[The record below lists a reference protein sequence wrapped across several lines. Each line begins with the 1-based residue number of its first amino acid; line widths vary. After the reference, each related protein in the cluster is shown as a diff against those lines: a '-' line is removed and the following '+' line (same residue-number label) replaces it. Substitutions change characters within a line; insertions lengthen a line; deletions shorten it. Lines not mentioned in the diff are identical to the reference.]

1 DGVMVEAGFEAGTE
15 VGSVEAGCVD
25 RLSWIA
31 YERPIVGC
39 AAITVHVD
47 AADVEGSV
55 IAGLQLRG
63 SGDGDVAR
71 EGAQQQI
78 AGCVAGMESCGGPDV
93 TKRYVLA
100 MIPDRRC
107 SILSEAAGCEVWR
120 VRALGRE

>member
-1 DGVMVEAGFEAGTE
+1 MHFIRGGGSAGDGVIVDTGFEAGTK
-15 VGSVEAGCVD
+15 VGSVETSGID

-47 AADVEGSV
+47 AAEVERAV

-71 EGAQQQI
+71 KGAQEEIGGCI
-78 AGCVAGMESCGGPDV
+78 AGVESCG
-93 TKRYVLA
+93 
-100 MIPDRRC
+100 
-107 SILSEAAGCEVWR
+107 
-120 VRALGRE
+120 